1 MQPLKSLK
9 ANKEWK
15 PLQSSTMTNFHSIKT
30 TTNRRH
36 PKTNPHHSSI
46 YNRQS
51 TASISYYNQQHLIS
65 MATTTPPPRSLFD
78 PNYRR
83 FNGVYDRVYDVHN
96 IKSEQF
102 NLPSLLAKQ
111 KGIKGIVFNSLNSI
125 YFIRAL
131 YYIYLERIATDDRA
145 K

>member
-51 TASISYYNQQHLIS
+51 TASISYYNQQQQNVIS

-111 KGIKGIVFNSLNSI
+111 KGIKGIVFNSLNQ
-125 YFIRAL
+125 
-131 YYIYLERIATDDRA
+131 YILKGHCITYI
-145 K
+145 